1 MLRDATRDELAADLA
16 QAERSRDPIG
26 QLTAAHP
33 EIDVVDAYEI
43 QLINIRQRVAE
54 GARVVGHKVGLSSP
68 IMQQMM
74 GVDEPD
80 YGHLLDD
87 MQVFED
93 TPVQASRYL
102 SPRVEVEVG
111 FILAADLPG
120 AGCTEDDVLAATEAL
135 VPAIE
140 LIDTRIKD
148 WQIKICDTIADN
160 ASAAGFVL
168 GAARVPP
175 ADLDVRAIDAKL
187 TRNGE
192 VVAEGRSDA
201 VLGNPATAVA
211 WLPARSRVS
220 ACGCAKA
227 TSCYPGHARSRSR
240 RGPATSLSPT
250 SPGWVWSGCRS
261 NKGSNMPSK
270 AKVAIVGS
278 GNISTDLLYKL
289 LRSEWLEPR
298 WMVGIDPESDG
309 LARAAK
315 LGLET
320 THEGVDWLL
329 AQPDKPDLVFEATSA
344 YVHRD
349 AAPKYAEAGIRAIDL
364 TPAAVGP
371 AVIPPA
377 NLREHLDA
385 PNVNMITCGGQAT
398 IPIVYAV
405 SRIVEVP
412 YAEIVASVAS
422 VSAGPGTRANIDEFT
437 KTTAR
442 GVQTIG
448 GAARGK
454 AIIILNPADPPMIM
468 RDTIFCAIPT
478 DADRE
483 AIAASIHDVVKEVQ
497 TYVPGYRLL
506 NEPQFDEPSIN
517 SGGQALVTTFVEVE
531 GAGDYLPPYAG
542 NLDIM
547 TAAAT
552 KVGEEI
558 AKETLVVGGAR

>member
-1 MLRDATRDELAADLA
+1 
-16 QAERSRDPIG
+16 
-26 QLTAAHP
+26 
-33 EIDVVDAYEI
+33 
-43 QLINIRQRVAE
+43 
-54 GARVVGHKVGLSSP
+54 
-68 IMQQMM
+68 
-74 GVDEPD
+74 
-80 YGHLLDD
+80 
-87 MQVFED
+87 
-93 TPVQASRYL
+93 
-102 SPRVEVEVG
+102 
-111 FILAADLPG
+111 
-120 AGCTEDDVLAATEAL
+120 
-135 VPAIE
+135 
-140 LIDTRIKD
+140 
-148 WQIKICDTIADN
+148 
-160 ASAAGFVL
+160 
-168 GAARVPP
+168 
-175 ADLDVRAIDAKL
+175 
-187 TRNGE
+187 
-192 VVAEGRSDA
+192 
-201 VLGNPATAVA
+201 
-211 WLPARSRVS
+211 
-220 ACGCAKA
+220 
-227 TSCYPGHARSRSR
+227 
-240 RGPATSLSPT
+240 
-250 SPGWVWSGCRS
+250 
-261 NKGSNMPSK
+261 MPSK

-517 SGGQALVTTFVEVE
+517 SGGQVLVTTFVEVE